1 MDLSNANV
9 GFKDW
14 HPVPVTPNG
23 DRLAG
28 QGEMGGVWEWTSTPL
43 SAHEGF
49 EEMKIYPGYT
59 GASTFLKM
67 MCKY

>member
-1 MDLSNANV
+1 M

-14 HPVPVTPNG
+14 HPIPVTPNG
-23 DRLAG
+23 DKLAG

-59 GASTFLKM
+59 GLSLLFLKLYFQ
-67 MCKY
+67 KLTRSAS

>member
-1 MDLSNANV
+1 M
-9 GFKDW
+9 
-14 HPVPVTPNG
+14 PVTPKG

-49 EEMKIYPGYT
+49 EEMKIYPGYS
-59 GASTFLKM
+59 GASILIVKLTYKANINLAL
-67 MCKY
+67 

>member
-1 MDLSNANV
+1 VDLSNANV

-14 HPVPVTPNG
+14 HPVPVTANG

-43 SAHEGF
+43 SAHDGF

-59 GASTFLKM
+59 GMSFP
-67 MCKY
+67 